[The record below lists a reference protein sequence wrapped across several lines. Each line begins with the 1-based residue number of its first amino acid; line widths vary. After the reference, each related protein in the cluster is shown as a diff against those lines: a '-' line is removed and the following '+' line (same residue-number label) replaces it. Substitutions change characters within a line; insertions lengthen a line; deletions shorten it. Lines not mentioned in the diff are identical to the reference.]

1 MRLIDA
7 EKLHREVKE
16 HCKKLIDEGVKQV
29 DVVDIAAEIGTLV
42 IDAQTEF
49 AENKSAH
56 TGRWI
61 SVKDRLPE
69 EREKVIIL
77 LLDGQIFRAEIRKRE
92 LLPEWWYYY
101 AADCIDMDELGYMYP
116 NEGGNWWYGNP
127 VTHWMPLPELPEEV
141 AQ

>member
-1 MRLIDA
+1 M
-7 EKLHREVKE
+7 E
-16 HCKKLIDEGVKQV
+16 
-29 DVVDIAAEIGTLV
+29 
-42 IDAQTEF
+42 
-49 AENKSAH
+49 
-56 TGRWI
+56 WI

-141 AQ
+141 VQLPYTSKKERRGLRDDLIRQTSDRPYSRYIKNKKRKETQS

>member
-7 EKLHREVKE
+7 EKLNREVKE
-16 HCKKLIDEGVKQV
+16 HYKKLIDEGVKEV
-29 DVVDIAAEIGTLV
+29 DVVDIAAEIVTLV

-49 AENKSAH
+49 SENESAH
-56 TGRWI
+56 TRQWI

-101 AADCIDMDELGYMYP
+101 AADWDELGYMYP
-116 NEGGNWWYGNP
+116 NDGGNWWYGNP

-141 AQ
+141 EQ